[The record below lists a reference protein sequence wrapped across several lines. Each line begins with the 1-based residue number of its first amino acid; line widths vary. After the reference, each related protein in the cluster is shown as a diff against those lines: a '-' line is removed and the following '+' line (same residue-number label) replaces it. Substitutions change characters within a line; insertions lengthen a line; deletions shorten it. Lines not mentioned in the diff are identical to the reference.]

1 MKRPLRGSVLVLL
14 ASFLLMGA
22 TLPELSVQ
30 VQAGKLTVH
39 AESVPLY
46 GVLWAISAQT
56 GIKVNIPGGAQ
67 STKLAELI
75 VTENFT
81 DLSLEQGIMH
91 LLGKHLKSANYVI
104 ITDKQTGLPQSVHIL
119 ADAANMPPESVT
131 STPNSP
137 SASAEREASN
147 ISLEQALAAARA
159 AATPEEQVKALLALG
174 NFQDPRILEVLEPA
188 LHSGKAEV
196 RKAALEAMRWGTVE
210 DKATLT
216 EVRAMVASDSDPA
229 VRQAGLDVIV
239 RYDDENPETQAL
251 LKELAAEKGGAYRDF
266 ALHELERI
274 EMETKARSLP
284 DLQLQQAQQAEPQ

>member
-14 ASFLLMGA
+14 ASLLLMGA

-131 STPNSP
+131 NAPNSP
-137 SASAEREASN
+137 SELADRTAP
-147 ISLEQALAAARA
+147 ISIEQALAAARA

-174 NFQDPRILEVLEPA
+174 NFQDPRTLEVLRPA
-188 LHSGKAEV
+188 LRSDKAEV
-196 RKAALEAMRWGTVE
+196 RKAALEAMRWG
-210 DKATLT
+210 
-216 EVRAMVASDSDPA
+216 R
-229 VRQAGLDVIV
+229 
-239 RYDDENPETQAL
+239 
-251 LKELAAEKGGAYRDF
+251 
-266 ALHELERI
+266 
-274 EMETKARSLP
+274 
-284 DLQLQQAQQAEPQ
+284 